1 MSVLTTDLNNTAWQ
15 WPSVGASASHEGL
28 DSEIFDT
35 ERFPHAHTFV
45 REAIQ
50 NILDAKRQTATSVVA
65 KFNFY
70 SGDLSS
76 REKHLIDLVG
86 KRDHCDLLWPQ
97 EWSEQK
103 MRWLVVEDEN
113 ATGLLGDLAQRKSDF
128 WGYWLNFGR
137 SNKPGETRGGR
148 GIGRITFPL
157 ASEIHTV
164 LGVTRRQGEDEVF
177 SCGMSVL
184 RAEEWDNKFR
194 GSFAFYAQAEN
205 GNILELYPS
214 EIAMDIAESFE
225 TNRYEKDGDSG
236 LSLVIPFPRKELNE
250 QTICAAA
257 IENFAPAIA
266 SGELKIEVGNK
277 TIDASSLATIASEV
291 RDKFSNP
298 SFQQDPKSILSIVL
312 QSGSEADFKID
323 VKEGNFSGSL
333 KDGLSDEVSE
343 QILQKFEEN
352 DSASFLFN
360 VPVRRNGKSPQGEVY
375 VIIRATPMGH
385 TPTDMF
391 YRGGMYL
398 PNVQAANK
406 GDLDVFMFC
415 QDDILSAYLNF
426 CEGKAHLGLLE
437 NSEVL
442 AKLHEKGYEGRIGL
456 KRFVNTLPRKVR
468 SLVQSDSNEPDASV
482 FAKWFAVPNA
492 PQQSKKKGKK
502 KKTVIVDP
510 PKRSVRYFNVSD
522 LEDGFEI
529 KANPSGEGWPLNLNV
544 QFAYADG
551 RTKPHWNKFDFRV
564 KNLEK
569 SISGAKKTKVIES
582 AKERKAGFHF
592 VGCDENFCARIKGF
606 DKNREL
612 IVHHTPLRPKGS
624 KDD

>member
-1 MSVLTTDLNNTAWQ
+1 MSLSMTDLDDTPWQ
-15 WPSVGASASHEGL
+15 WPSVGASPSHEGL

-35 ERFPHAHTFV
+35 EKFPHAHTFV

-50 NILDAKRQTATSVVA
+50 NILDAKRQDAGSVVA
-65 KFNFY
+65 KFNFC
-70 SGDLSS
+70 SGDLTS
-76 REKHLIDLVG
+76 REKYLVDLVG
-86 KRDHCDLLWPQ
+86 KRDYCDLLWPQ

-113 ATGLLGDLAQRKSDF
+113 ATGLLGDLTQRKSDF

-137 SNKPGETRGGR
+137 SNKSGEGRGGR
-148 GIGRITFPL
+148 GIGRVTFLL
-157 ASEIHTV
+157 ASQIHTV
-164 LGVTRRQGEDEVF
+164 IGITRRQGEDKII

-184 RAEEWDNKFR
+184 RAEEWDEKFR
-194 GSFAFYAQAEN
+194 GSFAIFAQAEKE
-205 GNILELYPS
+205 NILELYPS

-225 TNRYEKDGDSG
+225 TNRYEGGGASG
-236 LSLVIPFPRKELNE
+236 LSLVIPFPRKELDE

-266 SGELKIEVGNK
+266 SGDLIVEVGSK
-277 TIDASSLATIASEV
+277 TIDASSLGAVASEV
-291 RDKFSNP
+291 KEKFTNP
-298 SFQQDPKSILSIVL
+298 SFQQDPGSILSIIL
-312 QSGSEADFKID
+312 QSGSGADFKID
-323 VKEGNFSGSL
+323 VKEGNFSGPL
-333 KDGLSDEVSE
+333 KDGLSDELQE
-343 QILQKFEEN
+343 QILQKLEE
-352 DSASFLFN
+352 DDCASFLFD
-360 VPVRRNGKSPQGEVY
+360 VPVRRNGKSSRGEIY
-375 VIIRATPMGH
+375 VFIRSTPMGH
-385 TPTDMF
+385 APTDMF

-406 GDLDVFMFC
+406 GDLDAFMFC
-415 QDDILSAYLNF
+415 QDDTLSVYLNF

-442 AKLHEKGYEGRIGL
+442 EKLHEKGYEGRIGL
-456 KRFVNTLPRKVR
+456 KRFVNTLPRKIR

-482 FAKWFAVPNA
+482 FAKWFSVPNA
-492 PQQSKKKGKK
+492 PKQSKK

-510 PKRSVRYFNVSD
+510 PKRSVRYFNISD

-551 RTKPHWNKFDFRV
+551 RAKPHWSKFDFRV
-564 KNLEK
+564 SDLDK
-569 SISGAKKTKVIES
+569 SISGAQKTNVIES
-582 AKERKAGFHF
+582 TKERKAGFHF
-592 VGCDENFCARIKGF
+592 VGCDENFCARVTGF

-624 KDD
+624 